1 MPDTEKIKKVI
12 GRFGSLK
19 KRRESFE
26 SLWEDVAK
34 YISPYRSL
42 HADSAKE
49 GEETGSQVFDGTPIV
64 FLNTLADGFLGYM
77 TSRSMRWLAL
87 RMAQRKLEDLPGV
100 KEWLQG
106 CEEVLYSA
114 FQRSNFYESM
124 HEYFTDGASI
134 GTATLYI
141 EEDIENNRINF
152 LTCHPWEVYIDETA
166 KGHVDTVFRQYD
178 LTYRQVAKYFEKDK
192 LEDEIKDRAE
202 KTPDTK
208 VKILHA
214 VYPRDLW
221 ITEYAS
227 AKNKKY
233 ASEYYLLD
241 EQKLLRESGYDMLPY
256 AVWRWRKNTN
266 ELYGRSPAS
275 DAIKDIKRVNSVV
288 ETDLRAGQMAADPPW
303 NIPDELKGKVRIR
316 PRGMN
321 YYEEAGRTISPVY
334 TGGGYNF
341 GTDREERIEG
351 ILKKHFKVDFFMML
365 AEAERQMTATEIIEK
380 QGEKAAILG
389 ATLGRLESECLNPVI
404 DRVFMI
410 EMEAGRLPEPPAELM
425 RYGGQ
430 SIDVDYIGPLAQAQK
445 RLFKT
450 QGTQRFLEFATGI
463 FQIRPETMDIVKW
476 DEVVREGAEDM
487 GASAKLINDD
497 KEVEEMRMARAE
509 QIQQQQQMEQISQLA
524 DAAPKLGK
532 KIEEGS
538 PIDQMEKQAAGQV

>member
-19 KRRESFE
+19 KRREPFE
-26 SLWEDVAK
+26 PMWEESAT
-34 YISPYRSL
+34 YTSPYRSL
-42 HADSAKE
+42 YADSAKE
-49 GEETGSQVFDGTPIV
+49 GEKVGNKVFNGLPVV
-64 FLNTLADGFLGYM
+64 FVNTVADGFLGNM
-77 TSRSMRWLAL
+77 TSRSSRWLGL
-87 RMAQRKLEDLPGV
+87 RMADRKLEVVAGV
-100 KEWLQG
+100 REWLQG

-124 HEYFTDGASI
+124 HEYFIDGVTI
-134 GTATLYI
+134 GTATMYI

-152 LTCHPWEVYIDETA
+152 MTCHPWEVYIDETA
-166 KGHVDTVFRQYD
+166 KGRVDTVFRQYD
-178 LTYRQVAKYFEKDK
+178 LTYRQVGKYFEKDG
-192 LEDEIKDRAE
+192 LEEQIKNRAE
-202 KTPDTK
+202 KTPDVK

-221 ITEYAS
+221 ITENAS
-227 AKNKKY
+227 SKNKKY

-256 AVWRWRKNTN
+256 VVWRWRKNTN
-266 ELYGRSPAS
+266 ELYGRSPTS
-275 DAIKDIKRVNSVV
+275 DAITEIKRANLVV
-288 ETDLRAGQMAADPPW
+288 ETDLRAAQMAADPPW
-303 NIPDELKGKVRIR
+303 NVPDELKGKVRIR

-321 YYEEAGRTISPVY
+321 YYEEAGRTVSPVY
-334 TGGGYNF
+334 TGGGYQF
-341 GTDREERIEG
+341 GVEREERIEA
-351 ILKKHFKVDFFMML
+351 ILRKHYKVDFFQMM
-365 AEAERQMTATEIIEK
+365 AEIDSQRTATEIMAR
-380 QGEKAAILG
+380 QGENAIMLG
-389 ATLGRLESECLNPVI
+389 ANVGRLENECLDPAV
-404 DRVFMI
+404 DLVFAI
-410 EMEAGRLPEPPAELM
+410 KLRAGQLPEIPAELM

-497 KEVEEMRMARAE
+497 KEVEGMRAARAQ
-509 QIQQQQQMEQISQLA
+509 QIEQQQKLEQLSMMA

-538 PIDQMEKQAAGQV
+538 PIDQMEKVAAGQA